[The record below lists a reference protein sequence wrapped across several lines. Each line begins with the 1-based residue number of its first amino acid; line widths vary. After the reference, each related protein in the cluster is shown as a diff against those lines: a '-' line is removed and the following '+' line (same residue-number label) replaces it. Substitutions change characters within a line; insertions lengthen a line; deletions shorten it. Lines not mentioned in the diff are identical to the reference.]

1 MDIKYIYM
9 QKKASNKRVSTPGVS
24 ATNHSSGMLGWSH
37 ANENVFPVIIPVMC
51 PVMKWHMEK
60 PGT

>member
-1 MDIKYIYM
+1 M